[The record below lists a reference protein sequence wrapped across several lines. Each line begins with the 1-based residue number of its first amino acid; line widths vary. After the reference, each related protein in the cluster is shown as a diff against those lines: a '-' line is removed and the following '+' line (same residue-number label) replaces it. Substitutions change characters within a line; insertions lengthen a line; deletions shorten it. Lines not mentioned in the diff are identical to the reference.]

1 MIMEAIITA
10 APCNNAQ
17 SSNGCYCEGMVTED
31 NKQKKNTNDIIAG

>member
-10 APCNNAQ
+10 APCNTQ
-17 SSNGCYCEGMVTED
+17 SPTDCYSEVMVTED